1 MVFCFLL
8 EKQCAPEK
16 SGASQRFCAS
26 ECARSASSAQ
36 FSSPIYGNYMY
47 LNALENAFDFPS
59 NSMGPFSLGRS
70 KFYIP
75 TKEGMTP
82 VILTGF
88 EKIPS
93 GQFI

>member
-1 MVFCFLL
+1 
-8 EKQCAPEK
+8 
-16 SGASQRFCAS
+16 
-26 ECARSASSAQ
+26 
-36 FSSPIYGNYMY
+36 MY

-59 NSMGPFSLGRS
+59 NLMGPFSLGRS

>member
-1 MVFCFLL
+1 
-8 EKQCAPEK
+8 
-16 SGASQRFCAS
+16 
-26 ECARSASSAQ
+26 
-36 FSSPIYGNYMY
+36 MY

-59 NSMGPFSLGRS
+59 NLMGPFSLGRS

-93 GQFI
+93 DQFI